1 MAENATALCQEN
13 RYKPNTSIVS
23 IIIIQTSQHISAQYN
38 EQPLSRRKNIMDI
51 NLELILVIASAI
63 TAIIWLLF
71 IWDKKSKNCS
81 ALCRHGI
88 PFFLTGPIWP
98 IYYLL
103 TNKAMSEG
111 KEPILVE
118 YARSFFPVLFAVL
131 VLRSFIA
138 EPFRIPS
145 GSMLPT
151 LEIGDFIL
159 VNKFSYGVRLPVLHN
174 KVIEMGEPKR
184 GDVAV
189 FRYPVDNKTA
199 YIKRIIGLPG
209 DKIEWRNKQLFV
221 NNKAVEQI
229 PLGDY
234 IAVDRHANTQSTL
247 RLKEKLADT
256 DHDIIIEPNT
266 RGRSGKTTVPEGV
279 YFVMGDNRDNS
290 NDSRFWGFVPEENLV
305 GKAMIVWMHM
315 NFAVDGI
322 KFSRIGNPAH

>member
-1 MAENATALCQEN
+1 MN
-13 RYKPNTSIVS
+13 
-23 IIIIQTSQHISAQYN
+23 
-38 EQPLSRRKNIMDI
+38 I
-51 NLELILVIASAI
+51 NLELILVVASAI

-131 VLRSFIA
+131 ILRSFVA

-159 VNKFSYGVRLPVLHN
+159 VNKFSYGIRLPVLHN
-174 KVIEMGEPKR
+174 KVIEIDDPKA

-189 FRYPVDNKTA
+189 FRFPIDNKTD
-199 YIKRIIGLPG
+199 YIKRVIGVPG
-209 DKIEWRNKQLFV
+209 DKVVWRNKQLFV
-221 NNKAVEQI
+221 NDKPIEHI
-229 PLGDY
+229 PLGNYMSYDQY
-234 IAVDRHANTQSTL
+234 GNTESTL
-247 RLKEKLADT
+247 RLKEKLGEDE
-256 DHDIIIEPNT
+256 HDIIIKPNT
-266 RGRSGKTTVPEGV
+266 RAPSGEMTVPEGA

-290 NDSRFWGFVPEENLV
+290 NDSRFWGLVPEENLV

-315 NFAVDGI
+315 NFAKDGI
-322 KFSRIGNPAH
+322 KLSRIGQPAH